1 MGRSVTWWESG
12 DVADSQ
18 GTFHTTYTT
27 AKSVINT
34 SDLRTYSADFWRK
47 GKVLRLDIMGA
58 ISNVVTT
65 PGTIT
70 FNVKLGSVIVF
81 TTGAIQLNATAHTK
95 LPFWL
100 EILMTCR
107 AVGSGASANFIGQGK
122 VSGKMFTNTAG
133 QTDGANT
140 DTVLLVPATSPAA
153 GTGFDSTAAQQLDFH
168 AGFSISDAGNGIQ
181 IEQYIPTVIN

>member
-1 MGRSVTWWESG
+1 MGRMSWYEATTA
-12 DVADSQ
+12 ADTQ

-34 SDLRTYSADFWRK
+34 ADLKTYPADFWTK
-47 GKVLRLDIMGA
+47 GRSLEIDVIGGL
-58 ISNVVTT
+58 SNIVTT

-81 TTGAIQLNATAHTK
+81 TTGAVQLNATAHTK

-100 EILMTCR
+100 KILMTCR
-107 AVGSGASANFIGQGK
+107 SVGSGTSATFIGQARL
-122 VSGKMFTNTAG
+122 VGKMFTNTAA
-133 QTDGANT
+133 QVDGVNT
-140 DTVLLVPATSPAA
+140 DSVLMVPATAPAV

-168 AGFSISDAGNGIQ
+168 AGFSISDVGNGIQ
-181 IEQYIPTVIN
+181 IEQYVPTVRN

>member
-1 MGRSVTWWESG
+1 MARMSWYEVSRT
-12 DVADSQ
+12 AIAQ
-18 GTFHTTYTT
+18 ATFHTTYTT
-27 AKSVINT
+27 AKTVINS
-34 SDLRTYSADFWRK
+34 SDVVTYPADFWTIGR
-47 GKVLRLDIMGA
+47 VLELDVIGA
-58 ISNVVTT
+58 ISNIVTT

-70 FNVKLGSVIVF
+70 FNVKFGSVIVF

-100 EILMTCR
+100 RILLTCR
-107 AVGSGASANFIGQGK
+107 AVGSGTSANFIGQGIAM
-122 VSGKMFTNTAG
+122 GKMFTNTAG

-140 DTVLLVPATSPAA
+140 DSLLLVPATAPAV

-181 IEQYIPTVIN
+181 IEQYCPTVRN